1 MKTITLTINKSSN
14 ISFCNSRGEIYLH
27 NINSNLNYKG
37 TITSINNFTNGS
49 TQATITSTFV
59 NVPYGSYNIQLD
71 IKYMD
76 TITDISWTPV
86 QLTYNNFV
94 VTS

>member
-1 MKTITLTINKSSN
+1 MKTITLTLDKSSN
-14 ISFCNSRGEIYLH
+14 ISFCNNRGEIYLH
-27 NINSNLNYKG
+27 DTKSNLNYKG
-37 TITSINNFTNGS
+37 VITSINNFTNGS
-49 TQATITSTFV
+49 TQATITSTFT
-59 NVPYGSYNIQLD
+59 NVPYGSYNIQLN

-76 TITDISWTPV
+76 LITDVSWTPV